1 MILSAQPAEPEDA
14 ALPSEKPSTT
24 TSLSSSID
32 GSVTNNTEPEV
43 LVQPDMSSSNIVHG
57 IKPDIIC
64 DIKSD
69 SKDNCTSHSLDT
81 SPMMSSTSVMSST
94 PVMQPTAGHGI
105 HTSDP
110 APSQTKPETVKPDV
124 TNLTYFVSKTVDVKQ
139 EKPDVLQKELISLEM
154 NERASQKIYNLG
166 EYNFS

>member
-24 TSLSSSID
+24 TTLSSSID
-32 GSVTNNTEPEV
+32 GSAADNTEPEV

-81 SPMMSSTSVMSST
+81 TPMMSSTSVM
-94 PVMQPTAGHGI
+94 QPTAGHGR
-105 HTSDP
+105 HSSDP